1 MLGDINVHMLHK
13 KTLNQ
18 NRSDTHT
25 PSVVTESMLVPKQW
39 NTISKTKQKKN
50 CDYNNNGIER

>member
-1 MLGDINVHMLHK
+1 MLHK